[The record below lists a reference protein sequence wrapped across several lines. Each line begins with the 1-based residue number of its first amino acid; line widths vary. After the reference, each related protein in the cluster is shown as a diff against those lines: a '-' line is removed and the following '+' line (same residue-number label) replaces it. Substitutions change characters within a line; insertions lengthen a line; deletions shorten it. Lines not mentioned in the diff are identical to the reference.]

1 MLVSELVL
9 KGQLLADFPEAQ
21 HLKSKEFKKGDL
33 KAGVHTEFSTDGL
46 SLYAQAAGYPKITM
60 QHQKDDQ
67 VTPVV
72 SIVPLVTIS
81 FDRLSANLLIYPSL
95 PGKASLHQQNLEEL
109 IKDAGVQFGVDQTS
123 ISKAGEI
130 IAAGVSDI
138 TEVSIANGTLPQE
151 GTDAFLTY
159 AIEIGPIA
167 GLRLKDGT
175 IDYRERR
182 ILVGVKKDELIAT
195 KTPAI
200 PGTPGTNVLGE
211 SIEPRSGKDI
221 KIITMGNAEF
231 SDTTQE
237 VRATEDGVISIVKK
251 NTIMVSSTQQI
262 EGDIDFNTGNIDA
275 QGCLRI
281 KGSVQSG
288 FTVKSGGDL
297 KISGNIMSA
306 RIECEANCVIEGG
319 ITGKGSEVITKGD
332 TDVKFIEQSLLKAD
346 GLIVIRSQS
355 YFSHVTSGS
364 DIRCNPSSIVMGG
377 SVIAAGNLS
386 LGSVGSETSEPATV
400 GAGVD
405 PERLNEFHQLQQAYE
420 ERQNELISWIQMH
433 GNAQSRKVK
442 KFENE
447 IAEVRAQLNQF
458 NLIPGTDLF
467 SRSGSGTTREE
478 IEEEN
483 PLYHTG
489 RDVAKITID
498 LAGTAYAGTKIL
510 LGNRSLTLKK
520 TVSKRQF
527 KLSRDMKRIIALP
540 LRVK

>member
-1 MLVSELVL
+1 M
-9 KGQLLADFPEAQ
+9 LADYPEAQ

-33 KAGVHTEFSTDGL
+33 KAGAHTEFSTDGL
-46 SLYAQAAGYPKITM
+46 SLYAQATGYPKIAM

-67 VTPVV
+67 VIPVV

-81 FDRLSANLLIYPSL
+81 FDRLSANLIIYPSI
-95 PGKASLHQQNLEEL
+95 PGKTSLHVQNLEEL
-109 IKDAGVQFGVDQTS
+109 IRDAGVHYGVDQTS
-123 ISKAGEI
+123 IAKTGEI

-138 TEVSIANGTLPQE
+138 TEVSIAQGTLPQE
-151 GTDAFLTY
+151 GTDALLTY
-159 AIEIGPIA
+159 AVKIGPIA

-182 ILVGVKKDELIAT
+182 IMVGVKKGDLIAT
-195 KTPAI
+195 KTPAV

-211 SIEPRSGKDI
+211 TIEPRSGKDI
-221 KIITMGNAEF
+221 KIITLGDAEF

-237 VRATEDGVISIVKK
+237 VRATGDGNLSIVKN
-251 NTIMVSSTQQI
+251 NTIKVSPTQQI
-262 EGDIDFNTGNIDA
+262 EGDIDFNTGNIDS
-275 QGCLRI
+275 QGCLGI
-281 KGSVQSG
+281 KGSVQAG

-297 KISGNIMSA
+297 KISGNIMSS

-319 ITGKGSEVITKGD
+319 ITGKGSEVITNGD

-355 YFSHVTSGS
+355 YFSQVTSGS

-386 LGSVGSETSEPATV
+386 LGTVGSETSEPATV

-405 PERLNEFHQLQQAYE
+405 PDRLKEFQQLQQSYE

-447 IAEVRAQLNQF
+447 IDEIREQLNQF
-458 NLIPGTDLF
+458 NLIPGTELF
-467 SRSGSGTTREE
+467 SRHGSGTTREE

-510 LGNRSLTLKK
+510 LGNRSLTLGK